1 LTAPHPFA
9 VNIKPIGKEMNTTVI
24 EVAPHAVEHGVIPE
38 QPLTGVMG
46 QSATKLIASENP
58 DNYPWELIVNQ
69 TARLKLGKNPTGSKI
84 ERINL
89 NYEKLEKSVRNDFR
103 RRFPQL
109 LVGPSRDIPA
119 KYNQK
124 LRETVLSVIERET
137 QQGFAEAVKADPE
150 NNYWTGRRVDYKVLK
165 DKELGNRVISQ
176 HTYTG
181 VEELKMTA
189 QAKHC
194 ELQITW
200 LNRELEKKFDLFKQ
214 PDCKVTEANKQKTID
229 RLQNRIDM
237 FSDILRTCKAV

>member
-1 LTAPHPFA
+1 MT
-9 VNIKPIGKEMNTTVI
+9 ETTMENPVKV
-24 EVAPHAVEHGVIPE
+24 EPHAVPHGTLADK
-38 QPLTGVMG
+38 PLTGVMG
-46 QSATKLIASENP
+46 QSATSLIASENP
-58 DNYPWELIVNQ
+58 DNYPWLTMVEQ

-84 ERINL
+84 ERVNL

-124 LRETVLSVIERET
+124 LREAVLDVINRET
-137 QQGFAEAVKADPE
+137 TNGFAEATKLDPE

-165 DKELGNRVISQ
+165 DKELGNRVVSQ

-181 VEELKMTA
+181 VEELKMTQ

-200 LNRELEKKFDLFKQ
+200 LGRELEKKLEAFKQ
-214 PDCKVTEANKQKTID
+214 PECKVSKENQEKTIS

-237 FSDILRTCKAV
+237 FSEILRTCKAVTAK

>member
-1 LTAPHPFA
+1 
-9 VNIKPIGKEMNTTVI
+9 MNNTV
-24 EVAPHAVEHGVIPE
+24 ETVTSEKVAPHAVPHGTLADKPLSGVI
-38 QPLTGVMG
+38 G
-46 QSATKLIASENP
+46 QSATAIIASENP
-58 DNYPWELIVNQ
+58 DNYPWDLMANQ
-69 TARLKLGKNPTGSKI
+69 TARLKLGKNPTGAKI

-89 NYEKLEKSVRNDFR
+89 NYEKLEKTIRNDFR

-124 LRETVLSVIERET
+124 LREAVLNLINRET
-137 QQGFAEAVKADPE
+137 TEGFSQACKNDPE
-150 NNYWTGRRVDYKVLK
+150 NNYWTGRRVDFKVLK
-165 DKELGNRVISQ
+165 DKELGNRIVSQ

-200 LNRELEKKFDLFKQ
+200 LNRELEKKLETFKQ
-214 PDCKVTEANKQKTID
+214 PDCKVTSENKEKTIT

-237 FSDILRTCKAV
+237 FSEVLRTCKATVS